1 MTIFGVGCGITFIEF
16 TKFDI
21 TGDNF
26 SKKTTELILDVNNET
41 IFNELEYNKIIID
54 NKEKDIIVKVNYNE
68 CLTPKIVENNENE
81 YFLSYDFDSIN
92 IIEVILNDIKNKK
105 IRNYDIS
112 YFNIDAITIS
122 QDNYNKIIAN
132 NEKYYNTYEE

>member
-1 MTIFGVGCGITFIEF
+1 MLFVIIHFKGLLYPLYFI
-16 TKFDI
+16 
-21 TGDNF
+21 NR
-26 SKKTTELILDVNNET
+26 TELILDVNNET

-112 YFNIDAITIS
+112 YFNIDTITIS
-122 QDNYNKIIAN
+122 QDNYNKIIVN